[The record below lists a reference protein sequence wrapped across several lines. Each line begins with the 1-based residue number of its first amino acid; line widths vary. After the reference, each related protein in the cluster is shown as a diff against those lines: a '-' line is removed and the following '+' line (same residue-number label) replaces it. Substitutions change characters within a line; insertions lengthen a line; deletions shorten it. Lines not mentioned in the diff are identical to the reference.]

1 MREILVPGLSIGRVF
16 WEHPCCGILRQPF
29 SGSFFSRLIGKK
41 KKKLLMLVLG
51 VAFRTCVAI
60 AGEDYCVIA
69 ADTRMSTG
77 FSILT
82 RNHSKIHQM

>member
-1 MREILVPGLSIGRVF
+1 LL
-16 WEHPCCGILRQPF
+16 
-29 SGSFFSRLIGKK
+29 SRLIGKKKKK

-51 VAFRTCVAI
+51 VGFRTCVAI

>member
-1 MREILVPGLSIGRVF
+1 LL
-16 WEHPCCGILRQPF
+16 
-29 SGSFFSRLIGKK
+29 SRLIGKK
-41 KKKLLMLVLG
+41 NLLRLVLG
-51 VAFRTCVAI
+51 VGFRTCVAI

-82 RNHSKIHQM
+82 RNYSKIHQM

>member
-1 MREILVPGLSIGRVF
+1 LL
-16 WEHPCCGILRQPF
+16 
-29 SGSFFSRLIGKK
+29 SRLIGKK
-41 KKKLLMLVLG
+41 KKNKKLLMLVLG
-51 VAFRTCVAI
+51 VGFSTCVAI

-82 RNHSKIHQM
+82 RNYSKIHQM

>member
-1 MREILVPGLSIGRVF
+1 
-16 WEHPCCGILRQPF
+16 
-29 SGSFFSRLIGKK
+29 
-41 KKKLLMLVLG
+41 MLVLG
-51 VAFRTCVAI
+51 VGFRTCVAI